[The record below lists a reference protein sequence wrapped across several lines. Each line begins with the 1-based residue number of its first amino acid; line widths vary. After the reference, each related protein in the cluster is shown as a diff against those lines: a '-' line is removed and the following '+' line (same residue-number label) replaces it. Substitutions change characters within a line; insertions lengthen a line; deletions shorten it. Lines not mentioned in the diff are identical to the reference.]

1 MADATC
7 RYGIAQPEQAR
18 PGGGS
23 GVVVV
28 PTLAVIKVKYLTPRR
43 WWPDPASLAEK
54 FVTRAVEKPLVPA
67 APIDRPE

>member
-7 RYGIAQPEQAR
+7 RYDIAQPEQAR

-28 PTLAVIKVKYLTPRR
+28 PTLAVIKVKYLTHEGGGRTQQVLPKSRLHGR
-43 WWPDPASLAEK
+43 
-54 FVTRAVEKPLVPA
+54 
-67 APIDRPE
+67 

>member
-28 PTLAVIKVKYLTPRR
+28 PTLAVIKVKYLSPPLG
-43 WWPDPASLAEK
+43 WPDPASLAEK
-54 FVTRAVEKPLVPA
+54 SVTRPLKS
-67 APIDRPE
+67 R